1 MNPDTNSN
9 FGYSI
14 ISTNV
19 QFQPKTPK
27 LMKKNRL
34 GVQSQMATQQQT
46 LEFEWSMKWFSGVA
60 TGVGPSQ
67 R

>member
-27 LMKKNRL
+27 LMKKLTKNWSKNEFRQKKKIYSENRIL
-34 GVQSQMATQQQT
+34 A
-46 LEFEWSMKWFSGVA
+46 KK
-60 TGVGPSQ
+60 
-67 R
+67 